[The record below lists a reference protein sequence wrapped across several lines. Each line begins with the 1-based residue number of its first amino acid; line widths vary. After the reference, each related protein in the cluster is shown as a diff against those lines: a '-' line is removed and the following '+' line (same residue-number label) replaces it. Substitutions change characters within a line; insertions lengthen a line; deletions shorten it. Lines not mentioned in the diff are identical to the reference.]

1 MAEQTM
7 KHIVETLIDAL
18 GAGSVRF
25 GDAIEPRY
33 LGDWSGRSPVP
44 PLAVVLPRSTG
55 DVATV
60 LRLCNEARQSVV
72 PQGGMTG
79 LAGGAIP
86 SGGDIC
92 LSLERLVGIEEVDR
106 AAATMTVLAGTTLQT
121 VQDAAQEAGFEFA
134 LDLGARGSCQIGGN
148 LATNAGGVRV
158 LQSGTARDQ
167 VLGLEAVLADGSVL
181 SSMNKMVKNNT
192 GYDLRNLFI
201 GSEGTLGVIT
211 RAVLRL
217 KPRRAARNTALC
229 ALKDYDDAV
238 ALLRSLQ
245 ATFGDEIGA
254 FEIMWPEFYDFG
266 VGLTRSSKSPLG
278 QAYPLYAL
286 IEQAGFSDDHGER
299 FAAALNA
306 QLEAG
311 VVLDA
316 VVAQSQAETQAL
328 WAIREAT
335 AELPVKIEPINFDVS
350 LPIGEIGHFVDACR
364 KDFAARW
371 PTHYGLYFGHIGDS
385 NLHVTLDARSIP
397 GVTVEEVDLAL
408 YGMVRD
414 YSGSISAEHGIGV
427 LKRPFLGYSR
437 SPAELA
443 CMQAIKHALDPHGIL
458 NPGKVLPAVGD
469 QDARNEQGTP

>member
-1 MAEQTM
+1 M
-7 KHIVETLIDAL
+7 KPIVQKLIDIL
-18 GAGSVRF
+18 GPESVRS
-25 GDAIEPRY
+25 GNAIEPRY
-33 LGDWSGRSPVP
+33 LGDWSGRSAVA
-44 PLAVVLPRSTG
+44 PLAVVLPRTVSEVS
-55 DVATV
+55 DV
-60 LRLCNEARQSVV
+60 LRLCNEAHQSVV

-79 LAGGAIP
+79 LAGGSIP
-86 SGGDIC
+86 SGKDVCI
-92 LSLERLVGIEEVDR
+92 SMERLVGIEELDR

-121 VQDAAQEAGFEFA
+121 VQDAAQAAGFEFA

-148 LATNAGGVRV
+148 LATNAGGIRV
-158 LQSGTARDQ
+158 LQSGTAREQ

-201 GSEGTLGVIT
+201 GSEGTLGIIT

-217 KPRRAARNTALC
+217 KPRRAARSTALC
-229 ALKDYDDAV
+229 ALNDYDGAV
-238 ALLRSLQ
+238 ALLRALQ
-245 ATFGDEIGA
+245 STFGDEIGA

-266 VGLTRSSKSPLG
+266 VSLTRSGQSPLG
-278 QAYPLYAL
+278 NAYPLYAL

-311 VVLDA
+311 VVLNA
-316 VVAQSQAETQAL
+316 VIAQSQAETQAL

-335 AELPVKIEPINFDVS
+335 AELPVKLEPINFDVS

-364 KDFAARW
+364 KDFSARW
-371 PTHYGLYFGHIGDS
+371 PTHHGVYFGHIGDS

-397 GVTVEEVDLAL
+397 GVTVEEVDHAL

-414 YSGSISAEHGIGV
+414 YKGSISAEHGIGL
-427 LKRPFLGYSR
+427 LKRSFLGYSR

-443 CMQAIKHALDPHGIL
+443 CMRAIKHALDPRGIL
-458 NPGKVLPAVGD
+458 NPGKVLPAADNQEGI
-469 QDARNEQGTP
+469 